1 MPFPKLSAVFNNCP
15 LHALTPE
22 IKEQVLRFAAIKGY
36 DNGHNDQ
43 YEQLKVAFA
52 TFYDIDPTVLDW
64 QQLAGIL
71 NSYNA
76 FDTQIILGPVLRLYM
91 KDEVGGNEDIGII
104 AMTNDMSVEQYL
116 AHLTEVNPANARYF
130 SLSPDE
136 VAAYVAKQLG
146 FNIEYHPQLGAIN
159 IIHATN
165 PISTIGMFHSGG
177 AEGAEAGGHWERT
190 NNGEGSIDYKN
201 AADTQ
206 LLDISNLLGNELDLN
221 EVGLR
226 LLKNH
231 MRLTLN
237 GQAIL
242 GTDVFAEANAEVAL
256 TAAQISKY
264 IHNVRAVP
272 KNMAIDLLGG
282 NLTEGTLAFIQHYNA
297 FVPVNSDDYNA
308 RYVRAAPAQ
317 RVLMNPSEFEKDLL
331 DYILRPV
338 PMPEPAARRLDAYR
352 TAQSSL
358 DEGISPDE
366 WPASE
371 HFSDGYA
378 TDDGSPSVD
387 PIAQDG
393 DSDEQLAVDPLD
405 LDRGGHVDDH
415 QAERVAAELA
425 EQQRLAAEQAAREL
439 AEQQRLADEKV
450 ARELAEQQRLAAE
463 QAARVLAE
471 QQRVATEQAARVV
484 AEQQRLATEHAARE
498 LAEQQRLAAV
508 QARRSPDRSVEIV
521 ARKKLVNDALQELSV
536 KIDTL
541 PKNSK
546 QYTAAKVLLNELTH
560 CSEEFLKNPLD
571 KTVQRAFKKD
581 CTEAINSA
589 KPILA
594 TEPEWG
600 AYLNTLMR
608 KIANAVAPYITFGQ
622 KKSFFTIDKTN
633 AEKAV
638 EKYQRDVGIE
648 DNGESHKPG

>member
-64 QQLAGIL
+64 QQFAGIL

-91 KDEVGGNEDIGII
+91 KDEVGGNDDIGII
-104 AMTNDMSVEQYL
+104 AGAYDMSVEQYL

-146 FNIEYHPQLGAIN
+146 FSIKYHPQVGANNTIE
-159 IIHATN
+159 ATN
-165 PISTIGMFHSGG
+165 PISTISMFHSGG

-190 NNGEGSIDYKN
+190 NNGEDSIDYKN

-206 LLDISNLLGNELDLN
+206 LLDISSLLGNELDLN

-226 LLKNH
+226 LLKDH

-282 NLTEGTLAFIQHYNA
+282 NLTEGTLAFIQHYDA

-317 RVLMNPSEFEKDLL
+317 RVLMDPSVFEKDLL

-338 PMPEPAARRLDAYR
+338 PMPEPAARRLAAYR

-358 DEGISPDE
+358 DEGISPDG
-366 WPASE
+366 WPTGE

-378 TDDGSPSVD
+378 SDDGSPSVD
-387 PIAQDG
+387 PIAEDG

-425 EQQRLAAEQAAREL
+425 EQQRLATEQAARVLAEQQRLATEQAAREL
-439 AEQQRLADEKV
+439 AEQQRLT
-450 ARELAEQQRLAAE
+450 AE

-471 QQRVATEQAARVV
+471 QQRLATEQAARVV
-484 AEQQRLATEHAARE
+484 AEQQRVATEQAARE
-498 LAEQQRLAAV
+498 LAEQQRIAAEQV
-508 QARRSPDRSVEIV
+508 RRSPNRSVEIV
-521 ARKKLVNDALQELSV
+521 ARKRLVNDALQELSV
-536 KIDTL
+536 KIDML

-546 QYTAAKVLLNELTH
+546 QYTTAKVLLSELTH
-560 CSEEFLKNPLD
+560 CSEEFLKDPLD
-571 KTVQRAFKKD
+571 KALQRTFKKD

-594 TEPEWG
+594 TGPEWG

-622 KKSFFTIDKTN
+622 KQSFFTIDKTN

-638 EKYQRDVGIE
+638 EKYQRDVGR
-648 DNGESHKPG
+648 SYALTTA